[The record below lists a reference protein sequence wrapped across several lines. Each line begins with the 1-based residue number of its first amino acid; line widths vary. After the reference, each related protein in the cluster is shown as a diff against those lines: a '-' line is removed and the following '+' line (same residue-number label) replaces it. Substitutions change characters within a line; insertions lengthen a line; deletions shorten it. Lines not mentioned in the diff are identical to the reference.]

1 MQGEF
6 DPRRR
11 ELAADP
17 HRPAYHY
24 LAPANWMNDPNGTLF
39 WRGRYHLFYQYNPYG
54 AYHGG
59 DTGTMHWG
67 HAVSDDLVHWRDL
80 PIALAPEPGSPDRDG
95 CYSGAAFIDRGGV
108 PTAIYHGVA
117 PGREGGICLASSDDE
132 LLERW
137 SKHPANP
144 VIPNPTAADEYQ
156 VAGAPCAWVEGDT
169 YYAITGGTT
178 PPRVRPPI
186 TPGDYLGRADSRDV
200 AYLFR
205 SRDLEHWEY
214 LHPFY
219 KGGRFTEGGEDI
231 GCPDFF
237 PLGDRHVL
245 LFTSHLRGAQYYVGR
260 YADRR
265 FVAQRHKRFT
275 MAETERLGVFAE
287 GLTLRDDRGRRIL
300 FGRVHEGVYGH
311 VQRAWGWAGVITL
324 PMVLT
329 LSDAGRVQVAPVPE
343 LEALRGAHA
352 EVADLDI
359 AAGADLP
366 LETVQGDRLELAL
379 SFQWQDAEE
388 FGLKVRCSPDGREQ
402 TLIRVR
408 ATDWVGLRDPR
419 QPRRRRAEL
428 IVDTSRSSVGPEVAD
443 RGSQRC
449 PLEVGDDGRV
459 ELRVFVDRS
468 MVEVFAGGEHY
479 LVKRVYPA
487 SREAMGVQLYA
498 RGGGA
503 RLLRLDAW
511 EMQPIWPLE
520 E

>member
-1 MQGEF
+1 
-6 DPRRR
+6 
-11 ELAADP
+11 
-17 HRPAYHY
+17 
-24 LAPANWMNDPNGTLF
+24 
-39 WRGRYHLFYQYNPYG
+39 
-54 AYHGG
+54 
-59 DTGTMHWG
+59 
-67 HAVSDDLVHWRDL
+67 V
-80 PIALAPEPGSPDRDG
+80 DRT
-95 CYSGAAFIDRGGV
+95 GV

-117 PGREGGICLASSDDE
+117 PGVEGGICLASSDDD
-132 LLERW
+132 LLQRW
-137 SKHPANP
+137 TRHPANP
-144 VIPNPTAADEYQ
+144 VIPNPTAGDEYQ

-200 AYLFR
+200 VYLFR

-219 KGGRFTEGGEDI
+219 EGGRFTEGGEDI

-260 YADRR
+260 YADQR

-275 MAETERLGVFAE
+275 FAETERLGVFAE
-287 GLTLRDDRGRRIL
+287 GLTLRDEQGRRIL

-329 LSDAGRVQVAPVPE
+329 LSDQGHVQVAPVPE
-343 LEALRGAHA
+343 LETLRREHR
-352 EVADLDI
+352 EVADLEI
-359 AAGADLP
+359 AAGADLQ
-366 LETVQGDRLELAL
+366 LDGIGGDRLELAV
-379 SFQWQDAEE
+379 SFQWQGAEE
-388 FGLKVRCSPDGREQ
+388 FGLKVRCSPDGQEQ

-408 ATDWVGLRDPR
+408 ATDWGSHRDPL
-419 QPRRRRAEL
+419 QPRRRKTEL
-428 IVDTSRSSVGPEVAD
+428 IVDASRSSVSPQVSD
-443 RGSQRC
+443 RGAQRC
-449 PLEVGDDGRV
+449 PLEVGDDGQV

-487 SREAMGVQLYA
+487 SRDATGVQLYA

-503 RLLRLDAW
+503 KLRRLDAW
-511 EMQPIWPLE
+511 QMAPIWPLE
-520 E
+520 A